1 MSFIYTCKCGK
12 QIERTGERQP
22 HITYFCDPCF
32 DAHMSGDD
40 EEDATQAERAAVLRY
55 LRAEADKRRWPGTDR
70 TDGIHALADAIEK
83 GEHHK

>member
-22 HITYFCDPCF
+22 HVTYFCDPCF
-32 DAHMSGDD
+32 NAHMSGDD
-40 EEDATQAERAAVLRY
+40 EEDATQAERAAVVKY
-55 LRAEADKRRWPGTDR
+55 IRAEQEACDKMLQKWWTLDY
-70 TDGIHALADAIEK
+70 LANDIEK